1 MKKRFEAQ
9 GRRIMKID
17 RFFDYIGDLRKVLRL
32 SMDMKQVVLK
42 T

>member
-1 MKKRFEAQ
+1 MRNRFEAKAE
-9 GRRIMKID
+9 GLRKID
-17 RFFDYIGDLRKVLRL
+17 RFFDYVGDLRKVLRL